1 MNWRDNLAVEYY
13 DTIHIVYITDEEV
26 YGTVDSLGAYASTV
40 KYQKDGVEYEVLLEN
55 RDFLIMDEIT
65 FLHVKEDE

>member
-1 MNWRDNLAVEYY
+1 MEYY

-26 YGTVDSLGAYASTV
+26 YGTVDNLGAFASTV
-40 KYQKDGVEYEVLLEN
+40 KYQKDGVGYEVLLEN
-55 RDFLIMDEIT
+55 NEFLIMDEIT